1 MKRNE
6 IIKVAQ
12 WFSDSNLSRLVWKN
26 ETSSLE
32 LEKEPVFISDKSREK
47 KRPFPEG
54 FYEDEETEEL
64 EEETYILRSPVVGTF
79 YTSPSPDDRPF
90 VKEGQKVSR
99 GDVLCIVEA
108 MKLMNEISSPVD
120 GIIKRIFPE
129 NDEMVEFD
137 GPLMEIE
144 VE

>member
-47 KRPFPEG
+47 KRPFPEE

>member
-32 LEKEPVFISDKSREK
+32 LEKEPVIVSDKSREK
-47 KRPFPEG
+47 RPFREE
-54 FYEDEETEEL
+54 FYEDEEMEEL